1 MEIKITDVVL
11 PEGVEKDKYSLAV
24 QLLKSSEYPDTLT
37 KEDLYK
43 LVESLVGIRPIE
55 VKYETVE

>member
-1 MEIKITDVVL
+1 MEIKITDIVL
-11 PEGVEKDKYSLAV
+11 PEGVEEDKYALAV
-24 QLLKSSEYPDTLT
+24 QLLKSAEYPNTLT

-43 LVESLVGIRPIE
+43 LVESLVGVRPTE

>member
-11 PEGVEKDKYSLAV
+11 PEGVEQDKYALAV
-24 QLLKSSEYPDTLT
+24 QLLKSAEYPDTLT

-43 LVESLVGIRPIE
+43 LVESLVGVRPVE
-55 VKYETVE
+55 VKYQLI

>member
-24 QLLKSSEYPDTLT
+24 QLLKSAEYPDTLT